1 MKGGSSTPDSYVSQ
15 AYPHS
20 CTDGLGAALLEQL
33 GVKFVVKGHLHG
45 KCLGKRN
52 HESSLPLNIFFP
64 VGFQLVTLWLRGLH
78 TP

>member
-1 MKGGSSTPDSYVSQ
+1 MKGGSPDSYICQ

-20 CTDGLGAALLEQL
+20 CADGAALLEQL

-45 KCLGKRN
+45 KCSGRRN
-52 HESSLPLNIFFP
+52 HESSLPLNRFFS